1 MNTYV
6 LGNTLGI
13 TFDILYSVVASDIGH
28 LYRLIMLTKFE
39 SETS

>member
-6 LGNTLGI
+6 LGHTLGI
-13 TFDILYSVVASDIGH
+13 TLNILHSVVTSDIGH